1 MEITREL
8 VSTEYL
14 HVNSCGI
21 QRLYDRDYHTLRARG
36 RRDYHLLYIAEGCCR
51 VVNAQ
56 GEEVLAPQGSIVLFL
71 PGEKQQYSF
80 LAADR
85 TVSCYLHFTGMGC
98 SMLIGQTGL
107 AGHQIVQIGK
117 SVSIEALFEQ
127 MVKEYTL
134 KKPFYDSLLSA
145 LLMELFARIGRR
157 LSMKQGTASLK
168 SQPLLDEVC
177 LRMHREYAQNHP
189 MRYYADSC
197 SLSLS
202 RFSHLFKAS
211 VGVSPLEYINRIRI
225 TAAKELLLNTSLS
238 IAEISATVGFSDQNY
253 FGRLFRR
260 HTGQSPRQFA
270 KGL

>member
-1 MEITREL
+1 MEISTEL
-8 VSTEYL
+8 VSAEYL

-21 QRLYDRDYHTLRARG
+21 QRLFDRDYHTLRARG
-36 RRDYHLLYIAEGCCR
+36 RLDYHLLYIAEGCCR
-51 VVNAQ
+51 VVNANE
-56 GEEVLAPQGSIVLFL
+56 EEVLAPEGSIVLFL
-71 PGEKQQYSF
+71 PGQRQQYSF

-85 TVSCYLHFTGMGC
+85 SVSCYLHFTGVGC
-98 SMLIGQTGL
+98 ASLITQTGL
-107 AGHQIVQIGK
+107 TGQQIVQIGK
-117 SVSIEALFEQ
+117 SATVEALFEQ

-157 LSMKQGTASLK
+157 LASRQTSASSK
-168 SQPLLDEVC
+168 SQQLLDEVC

-189 MRYYADSC
+189 MRYYADAC

-202 RFSHLFKAS
+202 RFSHLFRAS

-225 TAAKELLLNTSLS
+225 AAAKELLLNTSLS
-238 IAEISATVGFSDQNY
+238 VSEISSMVGFSDQNY
-253 FGRLFRR
+253 FGRLFRK

-270 KGL
+270 HAG